1 MIAWSVTGPW
11 ISKTREA
18 HWGQRKTGVFLFGCM
33 GAFEPSR
40 ANVAPKRSL
49 KFSGSGRNRR
59 DLHLRLG
66 TRPTGSSGEGASTR
80 RMGRARAG
88 MAPGQRGSA
97 VCELVELAEDADSR
111 TSNRRRSPLPADP
124 YSSAAPSNQSS
135 QFWVAVGRV
144 R

>member
-40 ANVAPKRSL
+40 ANIAPKRSL

-66 TRPTGSSGEGASTR
+66 TATHRLLRRARLDPSDGPRSRRDGSGPAWVGRLRAGRTR
-80 RMGRARAG
+80 RGRG
-88 MAPGQRGSA
+88 
-97 VCELVELAEDADSR
+97 
-111 TSNRRRSPLPADP
+111 
-124 YSSAAPSNQSS
+124 
-135 QFWVAVGRV
+135 
-144 R
+144 